1 MGLTITIVLGMV
13 ILIKWRGNVIH
24 KEREKIKDRERRIKP

>member
-1 MGLTITIVLGMV
+1 MGLTITMILGMV

-24 KEREKIKDRERRIKP
+24 KERKENKDRERRIKP